1 MSKYLIDSD
10 AWLALRKLSV
20 LDLMITATTLPRPL
34 LMCEYAARH
43 ELSSISGELSN
54 LERQTHLSICSVH
67 AKEKKLQIRS
77 LIREGTDKGE
87 AEAVVWSL
95 AQDNDCRPCFV
106 SVDRGARRIA
116 REKGLVAGDVFD
128 LIVDLLG
135 RRILDIAEVQIK
147 LLVWEDRRQQL
158 GRPSD
163 FTNFEETLKKRQR
176 KPWSG

>member
-43 ELSSISGELSN
+43 ELSSIFGELSN
-54 LERQTHLSICSVH
+54 LERQTYLSICSVH

-135 RRILDIAEVQIK
+135 RRILDIAEVQVRYLRQSRRPENVDRSKFTERKAFVWMSIK
-147 LLVWEDRRQQL
+147 V
-158 GRPSD
+158 
-163 FTNFEETLKKRQR
+163 
-176 KPWSG
+176 